1 MLTAVGCT
9 DGVLPFVATFAH
21 SGIGHT
27 VCQAAAVVAVE
38 STLIAT
44 HAQAPTAYKLSRCVF
59 ESTLIAPHAQ
69 VPPQH

>member
-44 HAQAPTAYKLSRCVF
+44 HAQAPTA
-59 ESTLIAPHAQ
+59 
-69 VPPQH
+69 